1 MLNCEVKISWWKL
14 LVFYSRLFDG
24 NMLSEFWRCS
34 HRLAAVLKKYYE
46 KLLDKKRWETQEE
59 CLFDVEDCG
68 PAHLALAKVA
78 QLTRLMRS

>member
-1 MLNCEVKISWWKL
+1 M
-14 LVFYSRLFDG
+14 VFYSRLFDG

-59 CLFDVEDCG
+59 CLFDVGVGATGLWLDIF
-68 PAHLALAKVA
+68 LI
-78 QLTRLMRS
+78 TS